1 MVAPPVAV
9 GLGEAVGEELEDRLD
24 RVALH
29 VLHPPRI
36 RSGEERHDDR
46 HVEVGRHLP
55 HGGVLH
61 PIGGVEHRRTGL
73 ERATGDLRPPRVDAH
88 LHAERR
94 EGRDTIGASRSHS
107 CLPVDHR
114 GDVGRAL
121 PAHVDGV
128 GAVGQ
133 QLPGPGDRRG
143 GTRGD

>member
-9 GLGEAVGEELEDRLD
+9 GVGEAVGEELDDRLD

-36 RSGEERHDDR
+36 RSGQERHDDR

-73 ERATGDLRPPRVDAH
+73 ERATGDLGPPRVDAH
-88 LHAERR
+88 RHAERR
-94 EGRDTIGASRSHS
+94 ERGNDRRQPVPLL
-107 CLPVDHR
+107 LPVHHR

-133 QLPGPGDRRG
+133 ELPGPGDRRG